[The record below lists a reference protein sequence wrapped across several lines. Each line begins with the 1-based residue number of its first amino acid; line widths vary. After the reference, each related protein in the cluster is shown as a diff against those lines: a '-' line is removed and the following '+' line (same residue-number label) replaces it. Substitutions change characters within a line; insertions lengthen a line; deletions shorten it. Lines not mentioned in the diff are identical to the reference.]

1 MRMILPRLQSF
12 LAVMAFV
19 AVGMYAVN
27 AAAVVNYA
35 GPFVGTDVTYTDVE
49 EASADPIEDPEP
61 LYGAPQVLGNILDF
75 NPSAAAFAAS
85 SPPPDN
91 TDGSLRFTITSNNG
105 NAIPEITVREGGDYQ
120 FLGGSTAGEVVAAT
134 LFVQILD
141 PTTNAVLAQGTSA
154 FFEVFDITP
163 VEGGFWDNS
172 VTIDLSAFGLTEY
185 DVVLNNLLQASGSG
199 SATAFIRKKELQI
212 DVPEPGTAL
221 LALSGGLMLLSRKKK
236 IA

>member
-91 TDGSLRFTITSNNG
+91 TDGSLTFIISSNDQSP
-105 NAIPEITVREGGDYQ
+105 IPGLIIREGGDYQ
-120 FLGGSTAGEVVAAT
+120 FLGGITAGEVVGAS
-134 LFVQILD
+134 LFVQVLD
-141 PTTNAVLAQGTSA
+141 VATEAVLAQGTSSFVEA
-154 FFEVFDITP
+154 FDNTP
-163 VEGGFWDNS
+163 IEGGFWDNTVS
-172 VTIDLSAFGLTEY
+172 IDLNKFGKNQY
-185 DVVLNNLLQASGSG
+185 KVVVNNLLQASGSS

-212 DVPEPGTAL
+212 DTPEPGTL
-221 LALSGGLMLLSRKKK
+221 SLAVAGLML
-236 IA
+236 IARRRRN